1 MPRTLLQQLFRRM
14 YAGAGSASVSD
25 DALLDDYRV
34 RGDQRAFELLV
45 WRHGAMVLDA
55 CQRIVRCSH
64 DAEDAFQAVFWIL
77 ARKAGT
83 IRRGEALP
91 GWLHRVAVRVALAAK
106 ERRRPMAALERIEEP
121 ASAAIER
128 DPILDRLDE
137 EIARLPAKYRLPIIL
152 CHLEEKSSAAAAE
165 ELGIPQGTLFS
176 RLARGRA
183 KLRTRLE
190 RRGVG
195 LGVAAVAVLEQNLQV
210 APTIAA
216 PLIESTLT
224 SALAFAA
231 RRPVE
236 SATILTLAK
245 GVLHAMLLRK
255 IAVCAASLLVTAS
268 LIVGAWF
275 ALQPAAAQVQPPAVV
290 QDAPKDNKL
299 QKLAKERY
307 ESAARTYDAH
317 REMYST
323 GKNSMPDQWYQW
335 SLKALEAELDWKPN
349 ERTKAYTAHYERMRG
364 IHDIEKRKFDVDTI
378 GPAVYGF
385 AEHGVLEA
393 ELWLGREKAK
403 K

>member
-34 RGDQRAFELLV
+34 RGDQKAFELLV
-45 WRHGAMVLDA
+45 WRHGAMVLDT
-55 CQRIVRCSH
+55 CRRIVRCSH

-83 IRRGEALP
+83 IRRREALP
-91 GWLHRVAVRVALAAK
+91 GWLHRVAMRVALAAR
-106 ERRRPMAALERIEEP
+106 ERRPVIALANIDEP
-121 ASAAIER
+121 VSAANER
-128 DPILDRLDE
+128 DPALDLLDE
-137 EIARLPAKYRLPIIL
+137 EIARLPAKYRVPIIL

-183 KLRTRLE
+183 KLRSRLE

-195 LGVAAVAVLEQNLQV
+195 LGVAAAAVLEQNLQA
-210 APTIAA
+210 APSIAA
-216 PLIESTLT
+216 PLVETTLT
-224 SALAFAA
+224 GALAFAA

-236 SATILTLAK
+236 SATILTLVK

-255 IAVCAASLLVTAS
+255 IAVWAASALVTAS
-268 LIVGAWF
+268 LVTGAWF
-275 ALQPAAAQVQPPAVV
+275 ALQPATAQVQPPAVV
-290 QDAPKDNKL
+290 QQAPKDNKM
-299 QKLAKERY
+299 QKLLKERY
-307 ESAARTYDAH
+307 ESAARTFDANWKEYEAG
-317 REMYST
+317 RQAIPIWVYR
-323 GKNSMPDQWYQW
+323 W
-335 SLKALEAELDWKPN
+335 SLKTLEAELDWKPN
-349 ERTKAYTAHYERMRG
+349 ERVKAYQAHHERMRNFEE
-364 IHDIEKRKFDVDTI
+364 INKPKFEVGTI
-378 GPAVYGF
+378 GPSTYGV

-393 ELWLGREKAK
+393 ELWLEREKAK